1 MIREPP
7 SSTRTDT
14 PFPYTTLFR
23 SAQLR
28 QAPGDGVVGG
38 IRARHL
44 VAERAQHLGNAAHAH
59 AADAD
64 EVHARVA
71 PGEVARSRHVAGIEH
86 PADHAMRP
94 MVGSARWRRRLVPR
108 AIAGFAVVEI
118 GRAHV

>member
-1 MIREPP
+1 MIRRPP
-7 SSTRTDT
+7 RSTRTDT
-14 PFPYTTLFR
+14 LFPYTTLF
-23 SAQLR
+23 
-28 QAPGDGVVGG
+28 
-38 IRARHL
+38 RARHL

-94 MVGSARWRRRLVPR
+94 MVGSARWRRRLVQ
-108 AIAGFAVVEI
+108 I
-118 GRAHV
+118 GRPRGRDRWVQIG